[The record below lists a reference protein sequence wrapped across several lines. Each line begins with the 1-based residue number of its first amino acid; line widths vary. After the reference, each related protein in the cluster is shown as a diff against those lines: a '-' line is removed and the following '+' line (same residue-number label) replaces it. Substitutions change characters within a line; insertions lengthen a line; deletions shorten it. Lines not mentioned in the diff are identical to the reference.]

1 MGGAIVIV
9 VVLVVVIPVLVLLG
23 GMFAAL
29 VIGTVLTKDGEENHE
44 GSELIA
50 TNV

>member
-1 MGGAIVIV
+1 MAGTIVIV
-9 VVLVVVIPVLVLLG
+9 VTLLVVIPVMVLVS
-23 GMFAAL
+23 GMVAAA
-29 VIGTVLTKDGEENHE
+29 VIGWVLKTDAEQNHE